1 MSNRDIGQRV
11 STPEELLAHA
21 SKMERSAAIRY
32 AELADQMEVHNNPEL
47 AEFLR
52 EMSRIEWGHVN
63 DIDQLSGGINT
74 EGASTK
80 DRWSVLSGGEAP
92 DYGDMHY
99 LSQPHHVLKLALD
112 FEITNAKYYSEV
124 AQKTEDTELQELAK
138 RLQAEEEHHVAELE
152 SWLVR
157 YPEPD
162 PDWDEDMDA
171 PVCQE

>member
-1 MSNRDIGQRV
+1 MSNRDIGQQIA
-11 STPEELLAHA
+11 TPEELLAYA
-21 SKMERSAAIRY
+21 NKIERAAAIRY
-32 AELADQMEVHNNPEL
+32 AELADQMEVHNNQEL

-63 DIDQLSGGINT
+63 DIDQLSGGIKT

-80 DRWSVLSGGEAP
+80 DRWSTLSAGEAP

-99 LSQPHHVLKLALD
+99 LSQPHHVLKLALE

-124 AQKTEDTELQELAK
+124 AQKSDDTKLQELAK

-152 SWLVR
+152 EWLVR
-157 YPEPD
+157 YPEPE
-162 PDWDEDMDA
+162 PGWDEDMDA
-171 PVCQE
+171 PICQE